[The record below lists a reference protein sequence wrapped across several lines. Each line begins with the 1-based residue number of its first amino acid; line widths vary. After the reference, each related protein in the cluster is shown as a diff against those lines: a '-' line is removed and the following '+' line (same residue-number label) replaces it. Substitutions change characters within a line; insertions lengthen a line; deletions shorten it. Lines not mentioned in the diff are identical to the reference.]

1 MGRFCDVSG
10 YGLRVSLSRI
20 CAYAEPGSVTY
31 QVDLTR
37 RVNFFLLYKRITLKR
52 AHRRQTPSTISGFFL
67 AMIMFPEV
75 LKKAQA
81 EVDAVVGHERLPT
94 MQDHEALPYV
104 SAICKE
110 LLRWNVVVPLGT
122 YISHVHFHSD

>member
-1 MGRFCDVSG
+1 
-10 YGLRVSLSRI
+10 
-20 CAYAEPGSVTY
+20 
-31 QVDLTR
+31 
-37 RVNFFLLYKRITLKR
+37 
-52 AHRRQTPSTISGFFL
+52 
-67 AMIMFPEV
+67 MIMFPEV